1 MARRTLIGTLAI
13 LFIVSAA
20 GLAAQDTWY
29 NSLGAT
35 TNYDSNRYLT
45 GFGISSETGNSAESL
60 ENAKKTALADLASKI
75 KVKVDSKARMTTSD
89 FGKENFSS
97 YQSDIS
103 STVNIDLSGIEKYE
117 TQYDQKA
124 KRWMALCVLD
134 KSKMRQS
141 LSIVRQE
148 NVAKLESL
156 LAEARD
162 WAGKNQLDLLSRTLD
177 NMGVAL
183 TELSINLSV
192 DAVLGTPGEIDGI
205 LGEYYRKQDEV
216 KALVRSKEILT
227 DADLVADI
235 LGAFDW
241 TPWQGAKIAV
251 LPALYKTTEITGAF
265 FFSLK
270 GKLEDA
276 LALSA
281 DKLVPSSQTEPD
293 LVLVLKGSYYE
304 SKDGWRLV
312 YKLNDLTGKK
322 LIGSHDVDLGPRFVK
337 TQKLAFVPPNLQF
350 AAADHDRFVAVIDQP
365 TATDFRAWT
374 EKGSEGVVYT
384 KGEIARFYIQSNRPG
399 YVSLIYHLAGDQRL
413 RVPLI
418 QNWRIDPSQLMQPIK
433 IDMDFEVTPPFG
445 SETAQFFFS
454 PDLIPQYMVKQALI
468 DGTSYDVLAE
478 DYDQFLV
485 RTRGLKAKSTT
496 TNASSLQAECS
507 LSITTMDKLK

>member
-1 MARRTLIGTLAI
+1 MKRHILIGTLVLLCMA
-13 LFIVSAA
+13 SA
-20 GLAAQDTWY
+20 GRLTAQVTWY
-29 NSLGAT
+29 GSLGST
-35 TNYDSNRYLT
+35 TNYDPSRYLT
-45 GFGISSETGNSAESL
+45 GFGMSSETGNSPEFL
-60 ENAKKTALADLASKI
+60 ENAKKSALSDLASKI
-75 KVKVDSKARMTTSD
+75 KVKVDSTARMTTSD

-103 STVNIDLSGIEKYE
+103 STVNINLSGVEKYD
-117 TQYDQKA
+117 TQYDQKS

-134 KSKMRQS
+134 KGKMRQS
-141 LSIVRQE
+141 LSVVRQE
-148 NVAKLESL
+148 DIARLESL

-162 WAGKNQLDLLSRTLD
+162 WAGKNRVDLLSHTLD
-177 NMGVAL
+177 EMGLAL

-192 DAVLGTPGEIDGI
+192 DAVLGAPEGI
-205 LGEYYRKQDEV
+205 EGVLGEYYRKQDEI

-227 DADLVADI
+227 DTDLVADI

-241 TPWQGAKIAV
+241 TTWQGAKIAV

-281 DKLVPSSQTEPD
+281 NKLVPSSQTEPD
-293 LVLVLKGSYYE
+293 LVLVMKGSYYE

-322 LIGSHDVDLGPRFVK
+322 LLGSHEVDLGPRFVEV
-337 TQKLAFVPPNLQF
+337 QKLAFVPSNLRF

-384 KGEIARFYIQSNRPG
+384 KGEIARFYIQANRPG
-399 YVSLIYHLAGDQRL
+399 YVSLLYHLAGNQRL

-418 QNWRIDPSQLMQPIK
+418 QNWRIDPSLIMQPIQ
-433 IDMDFEVTPPFG
+433 IDIEFEVTPPFG

-454 PDLIPQYMVKQALI
+454 PDMIPRYTVKQVII
-468 DGTSYDVLAE
+468 DGTPYDVLAE

-496 TNASSLQAECS
+496 SNAASLQAEYS
-507 LSITTMDKLK
+507 LSITTMDKL